1 MIGQT
6 ISHYRIIEKVGGGG
20 MGVVYKAEDTR
31 LGRFVALKFL
41 PEDVAED
48 RQALERFRREAK
60 AASALNHP
68 NICTIHDIGEENGK
82 AFLAM
87 EYLDGVT
94 LKHRIAGRPMET
106 ESILS
111 LAIEIADALDAAH
124 AKSIVHRDIKPAN
137 IFVTERGHVKILDFG
152 LAKVATAGSTSS
164 QIASANTQTRMSD
177 EQHLTSPGTAVG
189 TISYM
194 SPEQVR
200 AKELDPRTDLFS
212 FGAVLYEMA
221 TGAMP
226 FHGES
231 SGVIF
236 KAILD
241 SVPPPPIRFNPDLPA
256 ELERIIY
263 KALEKDRNLRYQHAS
278 EMRSD
283 LARLKRDADSG
294 KSIPIVTQS
303 VVVERSRLQPVATV
317 ALTVGSIVLIVS
329 LTVFYFKSRTTRE
342 ISGRTNSSPTL
353 SVAVLPLQNTSATKD
368 LDFLRLG
375 LADDIATTLSYFP
388 GLSIRPFATTSRYAG
403 PDVDLQKA
411 AQEMRVAEI
420 ITGHF
425 MVISGNVE
433 VTLEVVDTANNR
445 VLWRD
450 TMRSTTRDLT
460 GIQQQIATSV
470 QHGLIAAL
478 GVHTDASAS
487 ANTSHNAEA
496 YELYLRAVS
505 EREPTNPQNSSFTS
519 TIKNAERLLERA
531 VALDPAYS
539 SAWAALGHFYYYDI
553 GFAGGGETA
562 KLRAKAALRRAVALD
577 PGRIDAATDLINIE
591 SEEGELNGAY
601 DDITKLLR
609 QHPDSGAVHLVHSYV
624 LWYAGLLDESANEC
638 EKTRSLDAGTTDL
651 ASCGAV
657 FVALGRYDRARQ
669 YLQLTSG
676 SEYEKA
682 GLVGIL
688 AREGKQHEAL
698 QELQSLPNTP
708 FYGRPLLEPCLQ
720 HGPSVSVKAD
730 AVAQQVRSQLMEDD
744 DPGPKYWLAAWD
756 SFCGQPDLAYR
767 ELRRAIE
774 QNYCAYPQM
783 ETDPLLERVRATPEF
798 AEIRSLGMACQQRFL
813 QHRRQSSLE

>member
-94 LKHRIAGRPMET
+94 LKHRIARRPMET

-124 AKSIVHRDIKPAN
+124 AKGIVHRDIKPAN

-152 LAKVATAGSTSS
+152 LAKVATAGGTPS

-200 AKELDPRTDLFS
+200 AKELDARTDLFS

-241 SVPPPPIRFNPDLPA
+241 AVPPPPIRFNPDLPA

-283 LARLKRDADSG
+283 LARLKRDVDSG
-294 KSIPIVTQS
+294 KSSPIVTQS
-303 VVVERSRLQPVATV
+303 VVVERSRLHPVATV
-317 ALTVGSIVLIVS
+317 ALTVGSILLIAS

-342 ISGRTNSSPTL
+342 TSGRTNSSPTL
-353 SVAVLPLQNTSATKD
+353 SVAVLPLQNTSAAKD

-388 GLSIRPFATTSRYAG
+388 ALSIRPFATTSRYAG

-425 MVISGNVE
+425 VVISGNVE
-433 VTLEVVDTANNR
+433 VTLEAVDAANNR

-450 TMRSTTRDLT
+450 TMRSTARDLT
-460 GIQQQIATSV
+460 GIQQQIAKSV

-478 GVHTDASAS
+478 GVHTDANAS

-496 YELYLRAVS
+496 YELYLRALS
-505 EREPTNPQNSSFTS
+505 EREPSNSQNSSFAS
-519 TIKNAERLLERA
+519 TIKNGERLLERA

-539 SAWAALGHFYYYDI
+539 SAWAALGHLYYYDS
-553 GFAGGGETA
+553 GFAGGGEEA
-562 KLRAKAALRRAVALD
+562 YLRAKAALRRAVALD
-577 PGRIDAATDLINIE
+577 PDRIDAASDLINIE

-609 QHPDSGAVHLVHSYV
+609 QHPSSGAVHLVHSYV

-651 ASCGAV
+651 ASCGNV
-657 FVALGRYDRARQ
+657 FVALGKYDRARQ
-669 YLQLTSG
+669 YLQLASG
-676 SEYEKA
+676 SEYERA

-688 AREGKQHEAL
+688 VREGKQHEAL
-698 QELQSLPNTP
+698 QDLQSLPKTV

-720 HGPSVSVKAD
+720 HGLSVKTD
-730 AVAQQVRSQLMEDD
+730 ATAQQVRSQVMGDH

-783 ETDPLLERVRATPEF
+783 ETDPLLERVRAMPQFT
-798 AEIRSLGMACQQRFL
+798 EIRSLGMACQQRFL
-813 QHRRQSSLE
+813 QHRRQNRLE